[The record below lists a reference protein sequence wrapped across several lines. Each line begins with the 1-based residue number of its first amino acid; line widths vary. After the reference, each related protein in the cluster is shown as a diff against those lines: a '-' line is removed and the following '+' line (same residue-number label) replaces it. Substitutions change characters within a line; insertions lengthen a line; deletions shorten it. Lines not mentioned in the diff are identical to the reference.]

1 MGLSAV
7 CSSALIFTVVL
18 FREFFAGLFTTDAAV
33 IESACVCILCILLYE
48 PVCNFYEIPAG
59 VLRGSGHALYPAAAT
74 VVGNCAFRIAWIFTV
89 FRTEHTLAVLYRAFP
104 LSWLVTILLVWVG
117 YLAVSLTENQ
127 KRRIN

>member
-1 MGLSAV
+1 M
-7 CSSALIFTVVL
+7 
-18 FREFFAGLFTTDAAV
+18 R
-33 IESACVCILCILLYE
+33 ILCILMYE

-59 VLRGSGHALYPAAAT
+59 VLRGSGHAPYPAAAM
-74 VVGNCAFRIAWIFTV
+74 VVGTCAFRIAWIFTA
-89 FRTEHTLAVLYRAFP
+89 FRTEHTLTVLYRAFP